1 MSRNPINILYIILL
15 VFLASC
21 KPAIKPGDLYG
32 KWNYIKV
39 EHPDANPPDSLRKAE
54 LDYNKPSIQFT
65 NNKQVIMIWGGKV
78 LSHGTFTTDG
88 QSIKI
93 KEELP
98 DGTKREFP
106 FWVMSLTEKQIVFE
120 TTNGA
125 DKSRVTAVKE

>member
-1 MSRNPINILYIILL
+1 MIKYNLSIAAII
-15 VFLASC
+15 VFFVASC
-21 KPAIKPGDLYG
+21 KSPIKPEDLYG

-39 EHPDANPPDSLRKAE
+39 EHPDANPPDSLQKAE

-65 NNKQVIMIWGGKV
+65 NKNQVIMIWGGKV

-98 DGTKREFP
+98 DGTSREFP

-120 TTNGA
+120 TTGA
-125 DKSRVTAVKE
+125 DRSRVTAVKE